1 MPKYSNI
8 GRRRFLGAAAAAGLG
23 AAVSGAARTVGMI
36 FPPDAKIPEDGLE
49 LYPSGVTFLGEGLNF
64 KGMTPESF
72 DEAIP
77 RIVPAALRLKE
88 RGAAAISIM
97 GTSLTFY
104 KGAAF
109 NRELIATVQ
118 RATGLPA
125 TSMSNGILDGLRV
138 AGAKRVAVATAY
150 TDVINAALQRFLE
163 ENGFTVVGIK
173 GFNLVRVTPEA
184 QGRLFDFSA
193 GVFEE
198 FHTADTLLVS
208 CGGFRSLDLLAPLEK
223 RYRVPVVSSS
233 PHAFMNAVRLVGL
246 DPRRSNFGS
255 VLAKA

>member
-1 MPKYSNI
+1 MPTNFNI
-8 GRRRFLGAAAAAGLG
+8 GRRRFLQTATVAGLAGMAFG
-23 AAVSGAARTVGMI
+23 AERTVGKI

-49 LYPSGVTFLGEGLNF
+49 LYPTGVTFLGEGLNF

-72 DEAIP
+72 DEAVP

-88 RGAAAISIM
+88 CGAAAISIM

-109 NRELIATVQ
+109 NRELIDGVQ
-118 RATGLPA
+118 RATGLPT

-138 AGAKRVAVATAY
+138 AGAKKIAVATAY
-150 TDVINAALQRFLE
+150 TEVINTALKRFLE
-163 ENGFTVVGIK
+163 GNGFTVLGIK
-173 GFNLVRVTPEA
+173 GFNLVHVTPEA
-184 QGRLFDFSA
+184 QGRLFNFSA
-193 GVFEE
+193 GVFGE
-198 FHTADTLLVS
+198 FHDADTLLVS
-208 CGGFRSLDLLAPLEK
+208 CGGFRTLDLLAPLEK
-223 RYRVPVVSSS
+223 KCRVPVVSSS